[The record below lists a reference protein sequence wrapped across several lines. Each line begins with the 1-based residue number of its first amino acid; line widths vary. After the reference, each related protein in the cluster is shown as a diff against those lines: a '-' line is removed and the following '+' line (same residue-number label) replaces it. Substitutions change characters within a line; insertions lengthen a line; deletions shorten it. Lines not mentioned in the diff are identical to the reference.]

1 MKGRFDAWWYDL
13 QDSLWLI
20 PALCTALAVSLAL
33 LMVQVD
39 QAVGVAGRPIT
50 EFIFGAGTSGAHQ
63 VLAVIAG
70 SMITVAG
77 VVFSITIVALQ
88 LASSQFTPRVL
99 RNFTG
104 DRANQLVLGVFIATF
119 TYALLVLRTVRE
131 APSENALPFIPY
143 ISVTVA
149 IVLAL
154 ISIGFLIFYIN
165 HAAHSIQAS
174 VIIDRA
180 TNDTFRLI
188 EELFP
193 DEVGLPVK
201 NESPKLERTD
211 AAPMHIEAKRA
222 GYIQA
227 IDADGLFDLSE
238 TENVTIRLNLR
249 IGEFVLPGADLAAVW
264 PAARAD
270 KDLAQAVRQRIIIG
284 HERTLHFD
292 VVLGFRQ
299 LADIGIKALSPGIN
313 DPTTAIMCIDRLA
326 EALIM
331 LAHRREPAHVRTGE
345 DGEARLI
352 LSGVPF
358 ARMVDVA
365 FTQMRHFGAGD
376 VVVAEHLM
384 TTLGRLY
391 HLTSTDHR
399 TPLVIQARALLEA
412 ASEQLLIAADIE
424 RVALAGQWAP
434 SFEQAAP
441 LLVQGAVANR

>member
-1 MKGRFDAWWYDL
+1 MKGRLDAWWYDL
-13 QDSLWLI
+13 QDSLWFI
-20 PALCTALAVSLAL
+20 PALCTAVAITLAL

-39 QAVGVAGRPIT
+39 QAVGTTGRPAT

-99 RNFTG
+99 RTFTG

-149 IVLAL
+149 IVLSL

-188 EELFP
+188 NDLFP
-193 DEVGLPVK
+193 DEVGRPV
-201 NESPKLERTD
+201 NSSAPKTERTI
-211 AAPMHIEAKRA
+211 AAPVPIEAESA

-227 IDADGLFDLSE
+227 VDADGLFDLSE
-238 TENVTIRLNLR
+238 TENVTIRLDLR
-249 IGEFVLPGADLAAVW
+249 IGEFVLPGADFAAVW
-264 PAARAD
+264 PADQAD
-270 KDLAQAVRQRIIIG
+270 KELVQQVRQRIIIG
-284 HERTLHFD
+284 HERTLHSD
-292 VVLGFRQ
+292 VELGFRQ

-331 LAHRREPAHVRTGE
+331 LARRREPAHVRTGE
-345 DGEARLI
+345 DGQARLI
-352 LSGVPF
+352 LPGAPF
-358 ARMVDVA
+358 AQMVDVA
-365 FTQMRHFGAGD
+365 FTQMRHFGVSD
-376 VVVAEHLM
+376 VIVAEHLM
-384 TTLGRLY
+384 TTLGRLH
-391 HLTSTDHR
+391 HLTSAAHR
-399 TPLVIQARALLEA
+399 TTLVSQARALLEA
-412 ASEQLLIAADIE
+412 ARDQLPIAADVE
-424 RVALAGQWAP
+424 RVVLAAQWAP
-434 SFEQAAP
+434 LPEQTAP
-441 LLVQGAVANR
+441 LLVEGAVAG